1 MLIHNINLKYDH
13 DTKLHFMADQSFTER
28 DFHPICTLNESSP
41 VTSDDIFQHLQD
53 NLKKQSQTKCNKR
66 FAGRSIDVMK

>member
-13 DTKLHFMADQSFTER
+13 ETKLHFMADQSFTER

-53 NLKKQSQTKCNKR
+53 NFKKQSQTKSIKR
-66 FAGRSIDVMK
+66 FARRSIDVTK

>member
-13 DTKLHFMADQSFTER
+13 ETKLHFMADQSFTER

-53 NLKKQSQTKCNKR
+53 NFKKQSQTKCIKR
-66 FAGRSIDVMK
+66 FAGCSIDVTK